1 MPKTYFTAGTS
12 KKNGRKLNSF
22 FLVSNPPH
30 ELLKEDNMLLY
41 STAYADFGCPRNPV
55 VFPSSDGE
63 VEFAKEEQDPDAKGG
78 ERPQPPRI
86 RDDPG
91 NP

>member
-1 MPKTYFTAGTS
+1 MPRPAEVWPTTGTLAPGPNS
-12 KKNGRKLNSF
+12 KYALSEVDDYDVLGWKY
-22 FLVSNPPH
+22 
-30 ELLKEDNMLLY
+30 LY
-41 STAYADFGCPRNPV
+41 NFGCPWNPV

-91 NP
+91 NQ